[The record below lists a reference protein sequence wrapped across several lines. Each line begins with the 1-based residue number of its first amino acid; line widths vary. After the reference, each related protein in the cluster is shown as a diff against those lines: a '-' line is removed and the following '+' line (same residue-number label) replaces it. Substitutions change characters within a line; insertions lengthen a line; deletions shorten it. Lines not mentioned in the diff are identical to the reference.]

1 MLKLSLKQQTIMAKL
16 SLTGLAACTALA
28 HAQEAAEEVIQ
39 KKTAL
44 DTFALDGDPSM
55 IFIGLAFVAMIFFI
69 VLNMMSLTSKNFA
82 PQELVDELTP
92 LMASCHIRS
101 AMVKAKESPSF
112 LGQMIGQS
120 FRKFDAT
127 HPENFA
133 LDDISDEIANYSAD
147 NAGEPLSKLSYLS
160 LIAMISPMLGLLG
173 TILGMIAAFGK
184 LGQTGQADPAQL
196 AGDISVALLTTM
208 WGLITAL
215 ISTVFY
221 FILKAKLSKLISESE
236 EEAKEL
242 LAVSIDSIYG
252 EGQIAKVPE
261 GFGGQA

>member
-1 MLKLSLKQQTIMAKL
+1 MFKLSSKITFITTKIAIA
-16 SLTGLAACTALA
+16 GLAVCSTLA
-28 HAQEAAEEVIQ
+28 QAQEEVAETIQ

-44 DTFALDGDPSM
+44 DTFVLDGGPTM
-55 IFIGLAFVAMIFFI
+55 IFIGLAFIAMLFFI
-69 VLNMMSLTSKNFA
+69 VLNLMSLTRKNFA
-82 PQELVDELTP
+82 PQELIDELTP

-101 AMVKAKESPSF
+101 VMIKAKESPSF

-133 LDDISDEIANYSAD
+133 ADDIADDIANYSAD

-215 ISTVFY
+215 ISTVVY
-221 FILKAKLSKLISESE
+221 FILKAKLSSLISQAEI
-236 EEAKEL
+236 EAKEL
-242 LAVSIDSIYG
+242 LAISVDAIYG

>member
-1 MLKLSLKQQTIMAKL
+1 MYKLSLKHTIISSKL
-16 SLTGLAACTALA
+16 SAAALASLTALVQ
-28 HAQEAAEEVIQ
+28 AQEATEEVIQ

-44 DTFALDGDPSM
+44 DTFVLDGGPTM
-55 IFIGLAFVAMIFFI
+55 IFIGLAFVAMLFFI
-69 VLNMMSLTSKNFA
+69 VLNVMSLTRKNFA
-82 PQELVDELTP
+82 PQELIDELTP

-101 AMVKAKESPSF
+101 VMIKAKESPSF

-127 HPENFA
+127 HAENFA
-133 LDDISDEIANYSAD
+133 LDDISDEIVNYSAD
-147 NAGEPLSKLSYLS
+147 NAGEPLAKLSYLS

-215 ISTVFY
+215 ISTVVY
-221 FILKAKLSKLISESE
+221 FILKAKLSSLISESE
-236 EEAKEL
+236 EAAKEL
-242 LAVSIDSIYG
+242 VAVSIDAIYG

-261 GFGGQA
+261 GFGDQA